1 MFVADASKGF
11 IYCFLLNL
19 LFGFM
24 WVVTALVVF
33 LLRFILS
40 IWLNVPLWTMWIGFA
55 LLGIWIVISL
65 IVAILV
71 TVGANRPSKPR
82 SKLDENRVASM
93 KEQVSSKRFGPVTT
107 AFLKQQI
114 EADAAHTV

>member
-11 IYCFLLNL
+11 VRCFLLNL

-24 WVVTALVVF
+24 WVVTALAVF
-33 LLRFILS
+33 LLRAILS
-40 IWLNVPLWTMWIGFA
+40 IWLIIPLWTLWIGFA
-55 LLGIWIVISL
+55 LLGAWIIISL

-71 TVGANRPSKPR
+71 TVDAKRPSKP
-82 SKLDENRVASM
+82 KPKIDEKRLAFM
-93 KEQVSSKRFGPVTT
+93 KEEVSSKMFGPVTT

-114 EADAAHTV
+114 EADASH